1 MRTESGP
8 PGSARVTTAVRL
20 PLARPF
26 LDGREE
32 QLVAEVLRSG
42 ILSLGPMTRRFE
54 DAFAERVGRSFAIA
68 CSSGTGG
75 LHAALHA
82 AGIRQGDEVITPSFS
97 FISSANVILYCGATP
112 VFVDV
117 DDATLTVDPQAVAA
131 AVTERTRALL
141 PVHIF
146 GIPCEMPALMR
157 TAAAHGLAV
166 VEDGCEALLASRDG
180 AVVGGDGNPTVY
192 AFYADKQVTTGEGG
206 MITTDDERLDA
217 TLRSLI
223 NQGRAAGGAMAFEQL
238 GFNYRMSDVTAAI
251 GVGQLEKVDFLL
263 AERERVA
270 ERYIAALA
278 PIDGVVVRPSHP
290 ACAGAGPCSRS
301 GSPPASPAMRSPS
314 TSRPRACRRGR
325 TCRRSTCSRSTSSG
339 SGSVA
344 GCCPSPSGRAIE
356 PLVIPFFPGM
366 SDEQIGYAVDQVRI
380 GVERA
385 S

>member
-1 MRTESGP
+1 M
-8 PGSARVTTAVRL
+8 TTAVRL

-54 DAFAERVGRSFAIA
+54 EAFAERVGRRFAIA

-82 AGIRQGDEVITPSFS
+82 AGIGPGDEVITPSFS

-112 VFVDV
+112 IFVDV
-117 DDATLTVDPQAVAA
+117 DEETLTVDPQAVGA

-146 GIPCEMPALMR
+146 GMPCEMPALMR

-180 AVVGGDGNPTVY
+180 ALVGADGNPTVY
-192 AFYADKQVTTGEGG
+192 AFYANKQVTTGEGG

-217 TLRSLI
+217 TLRSLM
-223 NQGRAAGGAMAFEQL
+223 NQGRAAGGAMAFERL

-278 PIDGVVVRPSHP
+278 PIDGVIVPAQPPGVRRSWFVFPIRLAAGISRDAVAERLADAGVQTRPYMP
-290 ACAGAGPCSRS
+290 AIHLQPEYVERFGF
-301 GSPPASPAMRSPS
+301 
-314 TSRPRACRRGR
+314 RRGMLPVTER
-325 TCRRSTCSRSTSSG
+325 ASDSS
-339 SGSVA
+339 
-344 GCCPSPSGRAIE
+344 
-356 PLVIPFFPGM
+356 LVIPFFPGM
-366 SDEQIGYAVDQVRI
+366 SDEQIGYAVEQVGI
-380 GVERA
+380 AVGRA